1 MAWSANFRQRRD
13 FSNMSGMGTMV
24 EAVKSLGPVPKIMRA
39 GVYREKGIVRVEEV
53 PVPEVGGAEVL
64 IKVAACG
71 ICGTDIK
78 KIFNAYVPPP
88 QILGHELAGTV
99 VAVGRGVTKWKLGD
113 RVMSF
118 HHIPCGKCFYC
129 ERRMFSQCQQ
139 YKTTGLTG
147 GFTPN
152 GGGFAEYVKAM
163 PWVAEQGIV
172 ALPDDVSFEEA
183 TFIEPINTIVKAV
196 QKARIVAGENVLIVG
211 CGPIGLQLLMVAN
224 LTGAKLYT
232 SDPMAVRRAKS
243 LTLGAIESFDPTSGK
258 LTEVVKARTGGRGAD
273 AVLVAV
279 AHPSVVVDALA
290 AARPGGRVLLF
301 AANDPVTKIEFPAA
315 AVGIDEKEILGSY
328 SAAVDIQDSAAELVL
343 KKKLPVMEIVTHRFP
358 LDRIQEG
365 LELAARPTVESLKIL
380 ITHA

>member
-1 MAWSANFRQRRD
+1 
-13 FSNMSGMGTMV
+13 MSRTGMMV
-24 EAVKSLGPVPKIMRA
+24 EAAKALGPVPKTMRA
-39 GVYREKGIVRVEEV
+39 GVYREKGIVRVEGV
-53 PVPEVGGAEVL
+53 PVPEVGDGEVL

-78 KIFNAYVPPP
+78 KIFQRYVEPP

-118 HHIPCGKCFYC
+118 HHTPCGKCFYC
-129 ERRMFSQCQQ
+129 HKRLFSQCKQ

-152 GGGFAEYVKAM
+152 GGGFGEYVKAM
-163 PWVAEQGIV
+163 PWVAERGIV
-172 ALPDDVSFEEA
+172 ALPDDVTFEEA

-196 QKARIVAGENVLIVG
+196 QKARVTAGETVLVIG
-211 CGPIGLQLLMVAN
+211 CGPIGLQLLMVSK
-224 LTGAKLYT
+224 LEDAKLFT
-232 SDPMAVRRAKS
+232 SDPIPERRAKS
-243 LTLGAIESFDPTSGK
+243 LTLGAIEAFDPSSGK
-258 LTEVVKARTGGRGAD
+258 LVEEIRARTDGRGAD

-290 AARPGGRVLLF
+290 AARPGGRILLF

-343 KKKLPVMEIVTHRFP
+343 KKKLPVMQIVTHRFP
-358 LDRIQEG
+358 LDKIQQA
-365 LELAARPTVESLKIL
+365 LELAARPTSESLKIL